1 MNLHLSAG
9 GTSLPGRV
17 EGKVAFVTGGAS
29 GIGRATAGLL
39 ALSPAP
45 LAVCWSR
52 HRRAPPSSLREDDD
66 LMRPYRLSTP
76 PYLSAWFCQL
86 VEADIVTRQTGTL
99 SRSSPPF
106 RRPALY
112 L

>member
-39 ALSPAP
+39 ALRPAP

-52 HRRAPPSSLREDDD
+52 HRRAPPSSLREDGD

-76 PYLSAWFCQL
+76 PCLSACWMSL
-86 VEADIVTRQTGTL
+86 GVEMAHLDTGGDKVSRLPPQRRATRN
-99 SRSSPPF
+99 
-106 RRPALY
+106 
-112 L
+112 